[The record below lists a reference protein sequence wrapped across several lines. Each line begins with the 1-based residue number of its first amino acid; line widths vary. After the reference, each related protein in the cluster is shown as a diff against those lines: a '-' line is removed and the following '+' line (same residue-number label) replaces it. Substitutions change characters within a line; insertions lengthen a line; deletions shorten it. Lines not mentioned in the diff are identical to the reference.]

1 MEAATHGGKAGEP
14 RGALANPAQSS
25 RSPPSTTA
33 AVPGSAEINSL
44 KEQNLVGGGAGPWEH
59 PGAAKEQA
67 SGSICS
73 VLGPGWGLA
82 RGQYTPQ
89 SESSLQA
96 SAGPS
101 SQECGEDAVRE
112 GRA

>member
-59 PGAAKEQA
+59 PGATKEQA

-82 RGQYTPQ
+82 RD
-89 SESSLQA
+89 SIHHSLNPHCRPVLA
-96 SAGPS
+96 LPLRNV
-101 SQECGEDAVRE
+101 VRTQ
-112 GRA
+112 